1 MITQYCKKHILLVQ
15 LVLEIQLIF
24 SLDEFDENR
33 PLSRGL
39 VGGGGEGDGPQ
50 QSYMKLSATWECF
63 RGINIVRRFP
73 EGVGS
78 AFGGADRSLARG
90 ESTAGETGQGTG
102 L

>member
-1 MITQYCKKHILLVQ
+1 MNLMK
-15 LVLEIQLIF
+15 
-24 SLDEFDENR
+24 NG
-33 PLSRGL
+33 PLSSGV
-39 VGGGGEGDGPQ
+39 VGGGGDGPQ

-78 AFGGADRSLARG
+78 AFGGADRSPARG